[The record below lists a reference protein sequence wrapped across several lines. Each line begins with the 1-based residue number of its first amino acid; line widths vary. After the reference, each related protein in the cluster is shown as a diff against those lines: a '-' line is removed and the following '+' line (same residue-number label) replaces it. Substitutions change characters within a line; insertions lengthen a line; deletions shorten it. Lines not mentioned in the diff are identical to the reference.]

1 MIFNKHVVT
10 KGKVVLYGDSNYL
23 DTYSNTTRL
32 ALAILKTMVLRHN
45 KGSYRNKIQ
54 FLFAEVVSQGKG
66 AQVLT

>member
-32 ALAILKTMVLRHN
+32 ALDHTKNH
-45 KGSYRNKIQ
+45 GSQ
-54 FLFAEVVSQGKG
+54 
-66 AQVLT
+66 T